1 MRQLIGQ
8 PGARVNAVTATAD
21 GLHGMV
27 LAFGDVAR
35 DFNTLRIDAWEWTGT
50 SWKPISGSTP

>member
-1 MRQLIGQ
+1 
-8 PGARVNAVTATAD
+8 VNAVTATTD

-27 LAFGDVAR
+27 LAFDDVSR

-50 SWKPISGSTP
+50 SWKPISGSTA